1 MNNVP
6 TSSSLMVRV
15 ITQLEKSMGAPSFKD
30 VQGAVKHLN
39 DKMPMSMNSGLVS
52 ETHELTM
59 VLSQTSD
66 LGLIFK
72 YNEIYLVTE
81 KGKKIV
87 YGEG

>member
-1 MNNVP
+1 MSNIP

-15 ITQLEKSMGAPSFKD
+15 ITQLEKSMGAPTFQG
-30 VQGAVKHLN
+30 VQDAIKHLN

-59 VLSQTSD
+59 VLSQTID

-72 YNEIYLVTE
+72 YNQVYLVTE
-81 KGKKIV
+81 KGKKVV
-87 YGEG
+87 YG

>member
-1 MNNVP
+1 MSNIP

-15 ITQLEKSMGAPSFKD
+15 ITQLEKSMGAPTFQG
-30 VQGAVKHLN
+30 VQDAIKYLN

-59 VLSQTSD
+59 VLSQTID

-72 YNEIYLVTE
+72 YNQVYLVTE
-81 KGKKIV
+81 KGKKVV
-87 YGEG
+87 YG